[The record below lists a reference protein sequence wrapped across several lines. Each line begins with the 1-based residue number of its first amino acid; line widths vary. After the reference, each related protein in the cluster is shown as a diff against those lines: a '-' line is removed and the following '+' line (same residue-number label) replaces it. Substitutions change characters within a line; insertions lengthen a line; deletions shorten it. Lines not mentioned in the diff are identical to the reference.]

1 MTQNLRST
9 IDHRG
14 SFYING
20 EKKEFNP
27 ATKKHAIIMLE
38 FYEALSEGNK
48 SISDFLNENNES
60 NNSDHI
66 CISTK
71 AMASKM
77 QSFIKSLTIN
87 TQEIIE
93 AITTQFVPTNGLV
106 IASKIEQYY
115 KVKREVYVLLLHSSH
130 LTYSPA

>member
-27 ATKKHAIIMLE
+27 AAKKHAIIMLE
-38 FYEALSEGNK
+38 FYEALSESNK
-48 SISDFLNENNES
+48 SINDFLNENNES

-71 AMASKM
+71 VLASKM
-77 QSFIKSLTIN
+77 HAFVKSLTVN
-87 TQEIIE
+87 SQEITE
-93 AITTQFVPTNGLV
+93 AIVSQFVPTNGLV

-115 KVKREVYVLLLHSSH
+115 KVKREVYVVL
-130 LTYSPA
+130 